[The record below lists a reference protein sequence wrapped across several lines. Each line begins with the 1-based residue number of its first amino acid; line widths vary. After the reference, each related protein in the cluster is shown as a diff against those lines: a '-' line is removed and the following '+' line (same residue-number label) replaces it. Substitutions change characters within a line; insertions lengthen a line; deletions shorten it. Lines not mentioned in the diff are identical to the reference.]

1 MKKLLILTL
10 IVLIIGLQPI
20 PAFSEEI
27 LPNDSIA
34 LHIGSPLVLVGD
46 TMKSLDSDNPDV
58 VPVIHKDRTLVPL
71 RAISE
76 HFGAEVSYNE
86 TAREASISFNGRTFV
101 FPIDKN
107 YYTIME
113 SGMIEKTVTFD
124 TESLIIQDRTM
135 VPLRIICEDVLE
147 KVVGY
152 DSKVITVSAQ
162 AIVLETVMV
171 DEIKTKIGQ
180 AIKISSMMELNKI
193 MSGMTLYATE
203 RDSKNESLAPT
214 AGDDYSSTN
223 EQVAGVNEA
232 DIIKTDGKYIYVALG
247 KSIKIYLANNGNPIL
262 TDEIEMSVDPDTGQY
277 IQLTEM
283 YTEGDRLVILGA
295 RNTFYDWI
303 RPIPEPMESTERS
316 IMPYREN
323 MSYTYCGVYSID
335 ENGKSHLIKELEIEG
350 SLLSSRKIDNV
361 VYLVTN
367 KYLYY
372 NANSDNFIP
381 TFRDSTQNNE
391 YKQIPIDKIMYYPNR
406 LSSNYLIVSAIDISD
421 DKEPASINA
430 FLGSGNL
437 VYMSN
442 DALYVAGN
450 DIYTIWGTI
459 TNVSKFNV
467 VGTKIGFAGGGM
479 VDGSIL
485 NQFSMDEFEGN
496 LRVATTNWL
505 QDSKNAVYILDGSLN
520 QIGSIE
526 NIAPTERIYSTRFMG
541 DKGYIVTFRQI
552 DPLFVLD
559 LSDPTSPE
567 ITGELKVP
575 GFSNYLHPISQ
586 NVLLGIGQNVDEKT
600 GTQLGIKLSL
610 FDVSDQGKPREI
622 SNLVLG
628 SSGSFAEVLNNHKA
642 LMLHPDRNM
651 IAFDASLSNI
661 SGDYQKSYFYG
672 AMIIEAREDGT
683 LKVLQQISNE
693 GLYGSHVKRVIYI
706 GDILYYVLDDN
717 IRAFNIDTFKEIR

>member
-1 MKKLLILTL
+1 MKRLLILML
-10 IVLIIGLQPI
+10 ILVVIGLRPVT
-20 PAFSEEI
+20 AFSEEI
-27 LPNDSIA
+27 LPIDSIA
-34 LHIGSPLVLVGD
+34 LHIGSPLILDGD

-76 HFGAEVSYNE
+76 HFGAIVSYNE
-86 TAREASISFNGRTFV
+86 TPREASISFNGKTFI

-107 YYTIME
+107 YYKVME
-113 SGMIEKTVTFD
+113 SGMLQETVTFD
-124 TESLIIQDRTM
+124 TESLIIENRTM
-135 VPLRIICEDVLE
+135 VPLRTICEDVLG

-152 DSKVITVSAQ
+152 DSKVITVSLKP
-162 AIVLETVMV
+162 IVLDTVMV
-171 DEIKTKIGQ
+171 NELKTKIGQ
-180 AIKISSMMELNKI
+180 AIKVNSMMELNKI

-203 RDSKNESLAPT
+203 RDSKNESLAPS
-214 AGDDYSSTN
+214 AGDYTSTN
-223 EQVAGVNEA
+223 EQVAGVSEA
-232 DIIKTDGKYIYVALG
+232 DVIKTDGKYIYVALG

-262 TDEIEMSVDPDTGQY
+262 TDEIVMSVDPNTGQY
-277 IQLTEM
+277 IQLTEI
-283 YTEGDRLVILGA
+283 YADKERLVVLGT
-295 RNTFYDWI
+295 RNSYYDWI
-303 RPIPEPMESTERS
+303 RPIPELMENIERS
-316 IMPYREN
+316 IMPYWEN
-323 MSYTYCGVYSID
+323 KSYTYCGVYSID
-335 ENGKSHLIKELEIEG
+335 QNGKSQLIKELEIEG
-350 SLLSSRKIDNV
+350 SLLSSRKINNV

-372 NANSDNFIP
+372 NADPGNIIP
-381 TFRDSTQNNE
+381 TFRDTTKS
-391 YKQIPIDKIMYYPNR
+391 KDFMQIPIDKIMYYPNR
-406 LSSNYLIVSAIDISD
+406 LSSNYLIVSAVDIMNEE
-421 DKEPASINA
+421 EPASINA

-485 NQFSMDEFEGN
+485 NQFSMDEFEGK
-496 LRVATTNWL
+496 LRVATTNWQ
-505 QDSKNAVYILDGSLN
+505 QDSKNAVYILDESLN

-541 DKGYIVTFRQI
+541 NKGYIVTFRQI

-586 NVLLGIGQNVDEKT
+586 NILLGIGQNVDEKT

-628 SSGSFAEVLNNHKA
+628 SSGSYAEVLSNHKA
-642 LMLHPDRNM
+642 LMLNPDRNM
-651 IAFDASLSNI
+651 IAFDASLSNTN
-661 SGDYQKSYFYG
+661 GDYQKSYFYG
-672 AMIIEAREDGT
+672 ALIIEAKEAGT
-683 LKVLQQISNE
+683 LKVLHQISNE
-693 GLYGSHVKRVIYI
+693 GIYGSHVKRVIYI

-717 IRAFNIDTFKEIR
+717 IRAFNIDTFREIK

>member
-10 IVLIIGLQPI
+10 IVVLIGLRPVT
-20 PAFSEEI
+20 ALSSEI
-27 LPNDSIA
+27 LPEDSIA
-34 LHIGSPLVLVGD
+34 LQIGSPLILIGD
-46 TMKSLDSDNPDV
+46 TMKSLDSNNPDV

-76 HFGAEVSYNE
+76 HFGALVAYNE
-86 TAREASISFNGRTFV
+86 TKREASISFNGRTFV

-107 YYTIME
+107 YYTVIE
-113 SGMIEKTVTFD
+113 SGIVLNTVTFD

-135 VPLRIICEDVLE
+135 VPLRIICEDVLG

-152 DSKVITVSAQ
+152 DSKVITVSSQSIALNTTL
-162 AIVLETVMV
+162 VN
-171 DEIKTKIGQ
+171 EIKTKIGQ
-180 AIKISSMMELNKI
+180 AIKVSSLMELNRI
-193 MSGMTLYATE
+193 TSGMTFYETE
-203 RDSKNESLAPT
+203 KESLNESPPSASE
-214 AGDDYSSTN
+214 DYSATN
-223 EQVAGVNEA
+223 EQVAGVSEA
-232 DIIKTDGKYIYVALG
+232 DIIKTDGKFIYVALG
-247 KSIKIYLANNGNPIL
+247 KSIKIYLANNGTPIL
-262 TDEIEMSVDPDTGQY
+262 TDEIEMSVDPETGQY

-283 YTEGDRLVILGA
+283 YVDVDRLVVLGT
-295 RNTFYDWI
+295 RNSFYDWI
-303 RPIPEPMESTERS
+303 RPVPEPVESTEMLS
-316 IMPYREN
+316 MPYREN
-323 MSYTYCGVYSID
+323 KSYTYCGVYAID
-335 ENGKSHLIKELEIEG
+335 QGGKSNLIKELEVEG
-350 SLLSSRKIDNV
+350 SILSSRKIDNV

-372 NANSDNFIP
+372 NTNSDNTIP
-381 TFRDSTQNNE
+381 IFRDTTQSKD
-391 YKQIPIDKIMYYPNR
+391 YKEIPIDNIMYYPSR
-406 LSSNYLIVSAIDISD
+406 LSSNYLIISAIDIAN

-442 DALYVAGN
+442 NALYVAGN
-450 DIYTIWGTI
+450 DYYTIWGTI
-459 TNVSKFNV
+459 TNISKFV
-467 VGTKIGFAGGGM
+467 VNGTKIGFAGGGM

-485 NQFSMDEFEGN
+485 NQFSMDEYEGY
-496 LRVATTNWL
+496 LRVATTNW
-505 QDSKNAVYILDGSLN
+505 QRDSKNAVYILDGSLN
-520 QIGSIE
+520 QIGSVE
-526 NIAPTERIYSTRFMG
+526 NIAPSERIYSTRFMG

-586 NVLLGIGQNVDEKT
+586 DVLLGIGQNVDEKT

-610 FDVSDQGKPREI
+610 FDVSDQGKPRELN
-622 SNLVLG
+622 NLVLG
-628 SSGSFAEVLNNHKA
+628 NSGSFAEVLNNHKA
-642 LMLHPDRNM
+642 LMLNPDKNM

-672 AMIIEAREDGT
+672 ALIIEAREDGT

-693 GLYGSHVKRVIYI
+693 GIYGSYVKRVIYI
-706 GDILYYVLDDN
+706 GDILYYVLDEN
-717 IRAFNIDTFKEIR
+717 IRAFNIDTFKEIQ

>member
-1 MKKLLILTL
+1 MKKLLILSL
-10 IVLIIGLQPI
+10 IMLIIGFRPI
-20 PAFSEEI
+20 PSFSEEI

-34 LHIGSPLVLVGD
+34 LHIGSPLILVGD
-46 TMKSLDSDNPDV
+46 SMKSLDSDNPDV
-58 VPVIHKDRTLVPL
+58 VPIIHKDRTLVPL

-76 HFGAEVSYNE
+76 HFGAVVSYNE
-86 TAREASISFNGRTFV
+86 IAREASITFNGRTFV

-107 YYTIME
+107 YYTV
-113 SGMIEKTVTFD
+113 IEPGVVDKTVVFD

-135 VPLRIICEDVLE
+135 VPLRIICEDVLG

-152 DSKVITVSAQ
+152 DSKVITVSTQ
-162 AIVLETVMV
+162 TIAIDTVMV
-171 DEIKTKIGQ
+171 NEVKTKIGQ
-180 AIKISSMMELNKI
+180 AIKVSSMMELNRI
-193 MSGMTLYATE
+193 ISGMTLYATE
-203 RDSKNESLAPT
+203 RDAKNESLAPS
-214 AGDDYSSTN
+214 AGDFSDTN

-232 DIIKTDGKYIYVALG
+232 DVIKTDGKYIYVALG
-247 KSIKIYLANNGNPIL
+247 KSIKIYLANNGKPIL

-283 YTEGDRLVILGA
+283 YVDGDRLVVLGA
-295 RNTFYDWI
+295 RNSFYDWI

-323 MSYTYCGVYSID
+323 KSYTYCGIYSID
-335 ENGKSHLIKELEIEG
+335 QNGKSHLIKELEIEG

-372 NANSDNFIP
+372 NIDSDNFIP
-381 TFRDSTQNNE
+381 TFRDTTQNND
-391 YKQIPIDKIMYYPNR
+391 YKQIPIDRIMYYPNR
-406 LSSNYLIVSAIDISD
+406 LSSNYLIISAIDIMD

-442 DALYVAGN
+442 NALYVAGN
-450 DIYTIWGTI
+450 DFYTIWGTI

-467 VGTKIGFAGGGM
+467 IGTKIGFAGGGM

-496 LRVATTNWL
+496 LRVATTNWQ

-559 LSDPTSPE
+559 LSDPTAPK
-567 ITGELKVP
+567 ITGELKIP

-586 NVLLGIGQNVDEKT
+586 DVLLGIGQDVDEKN

-622 SNLVLG
+622 NNLVLG
-628 SSGSFAEVLNNHKA
+628 SSGSYAEVLNNHKA
-642 LMLHPDRNM
+642 LMLNPDKDM

-661 SGDYQKSYFYG
+661 SGDYQTSYFYG
-672 AMIIEAREDGT
+672 ALIIEAREDGT

-693 GLYGSHVKRVIYI
+693 GIYGSYVKRVIYI

-717 IRAFNIDTFKEIR
+717 IRAFNINTFKEIR

>member
-1 MKKLLILTL
+1 MKKLFILTL
-10 IVLIIGLQPI
+10 IVLIIGLRPI
-20 PAFSEEI
+20 PSFSEEI
-27 LPNDSIA
+27 SPNNSIA
-34 LHIGSPLVLVGD
+34 LHIGSPLILAGN

-76 HFGAEVSYNE
+76 HFGAVVSYNE
-86 TAREASISFNGRTFV
+86 IEREASISFNGKTFI

-107 YYTIME
+107 YYTVME
-113 SGMIEKTVTFD
+113 LGLIKKTVTFD
-124 TESLIIQDRTM
+124 TESLIIQNRTM
-135 VPLRIICEDVLE
+135 VPLRIICEDVLG

-152 DSKVITVSAQ
+152 NSKVISVSTQ
-162 AIVLETVMV
+162 AIVLDAVMV
-171 DEIKTKIGQ
+171 DDVKTKIGQ

-193 MSGMTLYATE
+193 MSGMTLYTAE
-203 RDSKNESLAPT
+203 SDSKNESLAPT
-214 AGDDYSSTN
+214 AGDYSSTN
-223 EQVAGVNEA
+223 EQVTGVNEA
-232 DIIKTDGKYIYVALG
+232 DVIKTDGKYIYVALG
-247 KSIKIYLANNGNPIL
+247 KSIKIFLANNGNPIL
-262 TDEIEMSVDPDTGQY
+262 TDEIEMSMAPDTNQY
-277 IQLTEM
+277 VQLTEI
-283 YTEGDRLVILGA
+283 YADRDRLVVLGT
-295 RNTFYDWI
+295 RNSFYDWI
-303 RPIPEPMESTERS
+303 RPIPESMEGTEKS

-323 MSYTYCGVYSID
+323 KSYTYCGVYSID
-335 ENGKSHLIKELEIEG
+335 QNGKSQLIKELEIEG
-350 SLLSSRKIDNV
+350 SLLTSRKIDNI

-372 NANSDNFIP
+372 NTDSDNFIP
-381 TFRDSTQNNE
+381 TFRDTTQKNDYN
-391 YKQIPIDKIMYYPNR
+391 QIPIDKIMYYPNR
-406 LSSNYLIVSAIDISD
+406 LSSNYLIVSAIDITD

-430 FLGSGNL
+430 FLGCGNL

-442 DALYVAGN
+442 NALYVAGN

-459 TNVSKFNV
+459 TNISKFNV
-467 VGTKIGFAGGGM
+467 IGSKIGFAGGGM

-496 LRVATTNWL
+496 LRVATTNWQ

-526 NIAPTERIYSTRFMG
+526 NIAPTERIYSTRFLG

-559 LSDPTSPE
+559 LSNPSSPT
-567 ITGELKVP
+567 ITGELKAP

-586 NVLLGIGQNVDEKT
+586 EVLLGIGQNVDEKT

-610 FDVSDQGKPREI
+610 FDVSDKGKPREI

-642 LMLHPDRNM
+642 LMLNPDKNM
-651 IAFDASLSNI
+651 IAFDASLSYI

-672 AMIIEAREDGT
+672 ALIIKARADGT

-693 GLYGSHVKRVIYI
+693 GIYGSYVKRVIYI

-717 IRAFNIDTFKEIR
+717 IRAFNIDTFREIQ